1 MYTNYVQKTMFP
13 ITTSYT
19 NARKNLATLLDRVEQ
34 ENAIALITR
43 RGHKDI
49 AVLPAEELIALT
61 ESLHLLRSPRN
72 AERLFAALEE
82 SIARDS
88 QDEELIKNE
97 SLSELIDECQS

>member
-1 MYTNYVQKTMFP
+1 MYP

-19 NARKNLATLLDRVEQ
+19 DARKNLATLLERVEH

-49 AVLPAEELIALT
+49 AILPAEELTALL

-72 AERLFAALEE
+72 AARLFDALEE
-82 SIARDS
+82 SIARDDLS
-88 QDEELIKNE
+88 DEALVDE
-97 SLSELIDECQS
+97 SLLALINDCQD

>member
-1 MYTNYVQKTMFP
+1 MYIVYVQKAMFP

-19 NARKNLATLLDRVEQ
+19 NARKNLATLLNRVEE
-34 ENAIALITR
+34 ENVIALVKR
-43 RGHKDI
+43 RGHQDMAI
-49 AVLPAEELIALT
+49 LPADELIALT

-88 QDEELIKNE
+88 QDDKSIKDE

>member
-1 MYTNYVQKTMFP
+1 MFP

-19 NARKNLATLLDRVEQ
+19 NARKNLAELLDRVEQ
-34 ENAIALITR
+34 ENSVALITR

-49 AVLPAEELIALT
+49 AILPAEELTALL

-82 SIARDS
+82 SLARDNLS
-88 QDEELIKNE
+88 DEAITDE
-97 SLSELIDECQS
+97 SLAELIDECKE

>member
-1 MYTNYVQKTMFP
+1 MFP

-19 NARKNLATLLDRVEQ
+19 DARKNLATLLERIEQ

-49 AVLPAEELIALT
+49 AILPAEELTALL

-72 AERLFAALEE
+72 ATRLFNALEE
-82 SIARDS
+82 SIARDDLS
-88 QDEELIKNE
+88 DDALVDESLLELIN
-97 SLSELIDECQS
+97 DCQG

>member
-1 MYTNYVQKTMFP
+1 MFP

-19 NARKNLATLLDRVEQ
+19 DARKNLATLLDRVEQ

-49 AVLPAEELIALT
+49 AILPAEELTALL

-72 AERLFAALEE
+72 AARLFDALEE
-82 SIARDS
+82 SIARDDLS
-88 QDEELIKNE
+88 DEALVDESLLELIN
-97 SLSELIDECQS
+97 DCQG